1 MIPVTNTNL
10 FRNAG
15 FLIKNFL
22 VWTCIV
28 RHSFQSMN
36 VRAFS
41 QLRCLLLNIWYYFPT
56 VNTHF
61 SQQYK
66 KCMDFLN
73 SFISI
78 FYLLFLQPE
87 KEVKRNY
94 LVIMVTR
101 ISVRDYWH
109 LGLGDNYNY
118 WILAARKLNYKA
130 HTVWPEVSSW

>member
-22 VWTCIV
+22 VWTCKAFI
-28 RHSFQSMN
+28 
-36 VRAFS
+36 FS
-41 QLRCLLLNIWYYFPT
+41 QLQCLLLNIWYYFPT

>member
-1 MIPVTNTNL
+1 MIPVTNTIL

-22 VWTCIV
+22 VWTCKAFI
-28 RHSFQSMN
+28 
-36 VRAFS
+36 FS